1 MLKPSARYRVENWT
15 AYDAALRCRSLGEVA
30 MMRYKHLIGRS
41 LRVRSLSTQKVETAL
56 GCKVMNIMT
65 SLGMPATRKVV

>member
-1 MLKPSARYRVENWT
+1 
-15 AYDAALRCRSLGEVA
+15 

-41 LRVRSLSTQKVETAL
+41 LRARSLSTQKVETAL
-56 GCKVMNIMT
+56 GCKVMYFMT

>member
-1 MLKPSARYRVENWT
+1 M
-15 AYDAALRCRSLGEVA
+15 ALRRRSLGEVA

-41 LRVRSLSTQKVETAL
+41 LRARSLSTQKVETAL
-56 GCKVMNIMT
+56 GCKVMYFMT